1 MSSLTSLAIV
11 SIFIF
16 SLSSVSS
23 DCTSCC
29 NYNIG
34 CSTAYKGGPARST
47 CGSYAYCNS
56 YYYWGNLT
64 LAGLIGVIAGSIFG
78 CIFLIAL
85 CHYLCKRQR
94 RHTGAPVILLPPTF
108 QNPGIR
114 QAPPPYVSST
124 KA

>member
-1 MSSLTSLAIV
+1 M
-11 SIFIF
+11 IFIC

-23 DCTSCC
+23 DCSSCC
-29 NYNIG
+29 NYNTG

-47 CGSYAYCNS
+47 CGSYPYCKS

-64 LAGLIGVIAGSIFG
+64 LAGLISVIVGSIFG

-85 CHYLCKRQR
+85 CHHLCKRQR
-94 RHTGAPVILLPPTF
+94 RPTGASAIVLPQTF
-108 QNPGIR
+108 QNTGIH
-114 QAPPPYVSST
+114 QAPPPYSSST